1 MINRYSITIILAL
14 SFLLNIPEKADCQKY
29 TPFHLENSEWL
40 ESVVYPAFGLGDGGA
55 AWKYR
60 TRNDTIVNGLV
71 YWNLTKTNL
80 CKYWPDQHGKP
91 VYSTTLDLHE
101 KLIGGLRES
110 DKKVYYLNYTSNE
123 EIILY
128 DFDFEIGDI
137 IHYGSNDF
145 TIILEELAP
154 VSGHRQFKVVNN
166 NSWSFPQ
173 ITSSLTQGIGSSY
186 GLFGSYEGGLQDL
199 ECFKLQNVPITPYCG
214 VVCQGFVPTSV
225 TEKEIPDIVIV
236 PNPAENSIFLTNTDV
251 PIATVEIF
259 RSSGEPA
266 SRLTSENMNE
276 IDISA
281 YPPGIYFIKITNV
294 HGSAVIKKFVKK

>member
-1 MINRYSITIILAL
+1 MMKHHSVSIILAFSLLL
-14 SFLLNIPEKADCQKY
+14 SIAEKAGSQDY

-40 ESVVYPAFGLGDGGA
+40 ESVVYPALGFGDGGA

-80 CKYWPDQHGKP
+80 CEYWPDQQGKN

-110 DKKVYYLNYTSNE
+110 GKKVFYLNYTDNK

-128 DFDFEIGDI
+128 DFDFEVGDTI
-137 IHYGSNDF
+137 VYDPNNF

-154 VSGHRQFKVVNN
+154 ISGHRHYKVVNK

-173 ITSSLTQGIGSSY
+173 ITSKLTHGYGSSY
-186 GLFGSYEGGLQDL
+186 GLFGSYKGGLRYL

-214 VVCQGFVPTSV
+214 AVCPGFVPTSV
-225 TEKEIPDIVIV
+225 TDEDIPDILLA
-236 PNPAENSIFLTNTDV
+236 PNPVEKSIFLTNTNV
-251 PIATVEIF
+251 PIKMVEIF
-259 RSSGEPA
+259 RASGEPFA
-266 SRLTSENMNE
+266 RLTSGSLNE
-276 IDISA
+276 IDVSA
-281 YPPGIYFIKITNV
+281 CPSGIYFIRITDIRDV
-294 HGSAVIKKFVKK
+294 KLIKKFVKI